1 MGISDDLRA
10 GLQDNGLPFHLELGD
25 RLGDWKVEEY
35 LGGGGMGSVHCVRN
49 IYAGQRAAA
58 KVLQRLSDEDLGRF
72 LEEARSM
79 ARVEHDNVAR
89 LFGCGK
95 LDGREFGAPDVSIP
109 YYIMEYLDGEDLE
122 KRLRR
127 VRRLD
132 FVVAR
137 PLLIQIA
144 RGLAAIH
151 RQGLVHRDVKPGNIV
166 IVARDGGEL
175 AKVVDL
181 GLAKSTRDSQKVD
194 LTRTG
199 MVVGS
204 LSYIAP
210 EQLQGH
216 ELSERTDVYSLG
228 VVIYRVITGK
238 LPFSGDTPAVVIAG
252 HLQGVPEAPS
262 RAAPGAGIPR
272 DLDRLVLRC
281 LEKRPEHRYA
291 SMAALI
297 DALDGTATKAAG
309 SGWKRL
315 LAGLVG
321 VSATILVVFLRDLS
335 WVPAT
340 KSSEPV
346 ALSFD
351 VRPSPG
357 SDVNT
362 RVQVAP
368 NTGAVAAAPT
378 SETSAHIAE
387 PLPNGGEPVTPIGET
402 SPPSTRADPV
412 PAAPKHGKRP
422 GTSRPNTT
430 KAVPLSEKVEKVE
443 TKPPAP
449 TGAPVC
455 APELVLASV
464 ASAVQQCRGGLG
476 GMGSRRIEVDVLIDA
491 EEARSIVLR
500 EPKPS
505 PKDLQACVEKA
516 IKAAKFEG
524 CAVFKRQ
531 SYKF

>member
-1 MGISDDLRA
+1 MGISDDLRE
-10 GLQDNGLPFHLELGD
+10 GLQDNGLPFHLEPGD

-35 LGGGGMGSVHCVRN
+35 LGGGGMGSVHRVRN
-49 IYAGQRAAA
+49 IHAGKRAAA

-79 ARVEHDNVAR
+79 ALVEHDNVAR
-89 LFGCGK
+89 LFDCGK

-132 FVVAR
+132 FAVAR

-166 IVARDGGEL
+166 IVARDGEEL

-181 GLAKSTRDSQKVD
+181 GLAKSTRDSQRVD

-216 ELSERTDVYSLG
+216 ELSERSDVYSLG
-228 VVIYRVITGK
+228 VVIYRAITGK
-238 LPFSGDTPAVVIAG
+238 TPFSGDAPAVIAG

-297 DALDGTATKAAG
+297 DALDKISTKPADI
-309 SGWKRL
+309 GWKRP
-315 LAGLVG
+315 LAVLVG
-321 VSATILVVFLRDLS
+321 VSATILVVVFLRDLPRA
-335 WVPAT
+335 PAA
-340 KSSEPV
+340 KPPDPV
-346 ALSFD
+346 ASSFD
-351 VRPSPG
+351 VRPAPG
-357 SDVNT
+357 SDVGAT
-362 RVQVAP
+362 VQVASE
-368 NTGAVAAAPT
+368 TGTVATGPT
-378 SETSAHIAE
+378 SETSTHVAE
-387 PLPNGGEPVTPIGET
+387 PPSNGGEPVTPTGET
-402 SPPSTRADPV
+402 SPPSARPDPV
-412 PAAPKHGKRP
+412 PTAPKHGTKP
-422 GTSRPNTT
+422 STSRPKAT
-430 KAVPLSEKVEKVE
+430 KAVPRPEKVE
-443 TKPPAP
+443 TVETEPPAP
-449 TGAPVC
+449 IQVPEC
-455 APELVLASV
+455 APEPVLASV
-464 ASAVQQCRGGLG
+464 TSAVDECRESFGGNG
-476 GMGSRRIEVDVLIDA
+476 PRPIEVNILIADEKA
-491 EEARSIVLR
+491 KSVTFREAASKEL
-500 EPKPS
+500 E
-505 PKDLQACVEKA
+505 LCVEKA
-516 IKAAKFEG
+516 IKAAKFAG
-524 CAVFKRQ
+524 CVSEREPYTFR
-531 SYKF
+531 